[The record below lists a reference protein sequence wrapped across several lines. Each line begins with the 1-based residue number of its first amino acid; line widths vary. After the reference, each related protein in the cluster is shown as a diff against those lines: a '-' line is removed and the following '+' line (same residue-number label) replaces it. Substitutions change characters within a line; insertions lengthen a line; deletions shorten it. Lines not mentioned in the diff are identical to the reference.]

1 MSQYETW
8 DQKSHAES
16 YMIFPENIGEH
27 LSIDETSLSKGELY
41 TYVTN
46 KAGKGKKGTLVA
58 SIKGTKVKEIV
69 EVLSKLPIEQRLK
82 VKSITL
88 DMAKNMEAAVR
99 QAFPTAT
106 LIIDHFHVARLTTEA
121 LQHMRIDLRW
131 QELEN
136 ENQAIAEARKKKIK
150 YKAEVLTNEDTP
162 KQLLAR
168 SRFVLAKNEWE
179 WTDTQKQ
186 RAVLLFE
193 RYPDLEPAYE
203 HVARF
208 RSIYR
213 VTDREEA
220 KALFLEWIAQT
231 EKLKLKCFY
240 TVANTVKNNL
250 DNILNYFIY
259 RLTNANA
266 ESFNSKIKLFRANQR
281 GVRDVVFFQYRLSKL
296 FA

>member
-1 MSQYETW
+1 
-8 DQKSHAES
+8 
-16 YMIFPENIGEH
+16 MIFPENLGEH

-69 EVLSKLPIEQRLK
+69 EVLSKLPLEQRLK

-88 DMAKNMEAAVR
+88 DMAKNMEAAVK

-106 LIIDHFHVARLTTEA
+106 LIIDHFHVARLSTEA

-131 QELEN
+131 KELEN
-136 ENQAIAEARKKKIK
+136 ENQAIAEARKKKIR

-179 WTDTQKQ
+179 WTEAQKQ
-186 RAVLLFE
+186 RAKLLFK
-193 RYPDLEPAYE
+193 RYPELKQAYE
-203 HVARF
+203 HVAKF

-213 VTDREEA
+213 VTDRETA
-220 KALFLEWIAQT
+220 KALFLEWIALT
-231 EKLKLKCFY
+231 ENLKLKCFY
-240 TVANTVKNNL
+240 TVANTVKFNL

-281 GVRDVVFFQYRLSKL
+281 GVRDVAFFQFRIATL

>member
-1 MSQYETW
+1 
-8 DQKSHAES
+8 
-16 YMIFPENIGEH
+16 MIFPENIGEH

-69 EVLSKLPIEQRLK
+69 EVLSKLPLEQRMK

-99 QAFPTAT
+99 QAFPGST
-106 LIIDHFHVARLTTEA
+106 LIIDHFHVVRLSTEA
-121 LQHMRIDLRW
+121 LQHMRVDLRW
-131 QELEN
+131 QELDN
-136 ENQAIAEARKKKIK
+136 ENQAIAEARMKKIK

-179 WTDTQKQ
+179 WTETQKQ
-186 RAVLLFE
+186 RAELLFK
-193 RYPDLEPAYE
+193 RYPELEQAYE

-213 VTDREEA
+213 VTDRETT
-220 KALFLEWIAQT
+220 KALFLEWVAQT
-231 EKLKLKCFY
+231 ENLKLKCFY

-281 GVRDVVFFQYRLSKL
+281 GVRDITFFQFRIAVL

>member
-1 MSQYETW
+1 
-8 DQKSHAES
+8 
-16 YMIFPENIGEH
+16 MIFPENLGEH

-69 EVLSKLPIEQRLK
+69 EVLSKLPLEQRLK

-88 DMAKNMEAAVR
+88 DMAKNMEAAVK

-106 LIIDHFHVARLTTEA
+106 LIIDHFHVARLSTEA
-121 LQHMRIDLRW
+121 LQHLRIDLRW
-131 QELEN
+131 KELEN
-136 ENQAIAEARKKKIK
+136 ENQAIAEARKKKIR

-179 WTDTQKQ
+179 WTEAQKQ
-186 RAVLLFE
+186 RAELLFK
-193 RYPDLEPAYE
+193 RYPELKQAYE
-203 HVARF
+203 HVAKF

-213 VTDREEA
+213 VTDRETA

-231 EKLKLKCFY
+231 ENLKLKCFY
-240 TVANTVKNNL
+240 TVANTVKYNL

-281 GVRDVVFFQYRLSKL
+281 GVRDITFFQFRIATL

>member
-1 MSQYETW
+1 
-8 DQKSHAES
+8 
-16 YMIFPENIGEH
+16 
-27 LSIDETSLSKGELY
+27 
-41 TYVTN
+41 
-46 KAGKGKKGTLVA
+46 
-58 SIKGTKVKEIV
+58 
-69 EVLSKLPIEQRLK
+69 
-82 VKSITL
+82 
-88 DMAKNMEAAVR
+88 MAKNMEVAVS
-99 QAFPTAT
+99 QTFPTAT
-106 LIIDHFHVARLTTEA
+106 LIIDHFHVARLSTES

-186 RAVLLFE
+186 RAVLLFQ
-193 RYPDLEPAYE
+193 RYPELEQAYE
-203 HVARF
+203 HVAKF

-231 EKLKLKCFY
+231 ENQKLKCFY

>member
-1 MSQYETW
+1 
-8 DQKSHAES
+8 
-16 YMIFPENIGEH
+16 MIFPENIGEH

-106 LIIDHFHVARLTTEA
+106 LIIDHFHVARLSTES

-136 ENQAIAEARKKKIK
+136 ENQAIAESRKKKIK

-179 WTDTQKQ
+179 WTATQKQ
-186 RAVLLFE
+186 RAELLFQ
-193 RYPDLEPAYE
+193 RYPELEQAYE
-203 HVARF
+203 HVAKF

-213 VTDREEA
+213 VTYREEA

>member
-1 MSQYETW
+1 
-8 DQKSHAES
+8 
-16 YMIFPENIGEH
+16 MIFPENLGEH

-106 LIIDHFHVARLTTEA
+106 FIIDHFHVARLSTEA

-136 ENQAIAEARKKKIK
+136 ENQAIAEARKKKLK
-150 YKAEVLTNEDTP
+150 YKSEVLTNEDTP

-186 RAVLLFE
+186 RAVLLFQ
-193 RYPDLEPAYE
+193 RYPELEQAYE
-203 HVARF
+203 HVAKF

-213 VTDREEA
+213 VTDREAA
-220 KALFLEWIAQT
+220 KALFLEWIVQT

-266 ESFNSKIKLFRANQR
+266 ESFNAKIKLFRANQR
-281 GVRDVVFFQYRLSKL
+281 GVRDLVFFQYRLAKL

>member
-1 MSQYETW
+1 
-8 DQKSHAES
+8 
-16 YMIFPENIGEH
+16 MIFPENIGEH

-99 QAFPTAT
+99 QAFPTAA
-106 LIIDHFHVARLTTEA
+106 LIIDHFHVARLSTEA

-150 YKAEVLTNEDTP
+150 YKYEVLTNEDTP

-186 RAVLLFE
+186 RAILLFE
-193 RYPDLEPAYE
+193 RYPELEQAYE

-231 EKLKLKCFY
+231 ENLKLKCFY

-281 GVRDVVFFQYRLSKL
+281 GVRDVVFFQYRISKL